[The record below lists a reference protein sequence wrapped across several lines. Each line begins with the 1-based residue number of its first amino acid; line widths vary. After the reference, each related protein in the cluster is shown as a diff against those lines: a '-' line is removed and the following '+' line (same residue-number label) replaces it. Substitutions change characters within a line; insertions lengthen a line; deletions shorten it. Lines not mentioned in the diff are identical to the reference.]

1 MIAAAHGRPVFVT
14 HYPAACK
21 PFYARLNDFDGGRTV
36 RRCRGHGTLFN
47 ISLYADILRHFQV
60 EAFDLLVPGMGEII
74 GGSAREERL
83 GPLLRSLNKSPGEL
97 VDPNAAS
104 SQLQPGWEDAVNT
117 SALKWQV
124 SAVFK
129 EARSKTKHSLIT
141 ESSLNLILIRYVEL
155 RRWGSVRHAGFG
167 LGFDRLVLLL
177 TGLTNVR

>member
-1 MIAAAHGRPVFVT
+1 VIAAAHGRPVFVT

-21 PFYARLNDFDGGRTV
+21 PFYARLNDCDGGRTV
-36 RRCRGHGTLFN
+36 RRCRGHAALLNNSF
-47 ISLYADILRHFQV
+47 YADILRHFQV

-83 GPLLRSLNKSPGEL
+83 GPLLRSLNKSPGEV

-104 SQLQPGWEDAVNT
+104 SQLQPGWEDAVNA

-129 EARSKTKHSLIT
+129 EARSKTRH
-141 ESSLNLILIRYVEL
+141 SSLNLILIRYVEL

-177 TGLTNVR
+177 TGLNNVR